1 MMKLNKCAL
10 SVGVAL
16 IASTL
21 FACGGGSSSANRG
34 GGIGG
39 TGEAISSQYSGEI
52 SGFGS
57 IFVNGVRFNTDNSQ
71 FFVNGKAVDES
82 ALSVGMVVRVE
93 GDAQN
98 NEGVANKVY
107 FDAGIE
113 GPISGDII
121 TSSREQ
127 IVLPVMGVEVILD
140 RSKTKFDDITFEQLS
155 QDTTLLAAGNMVELS
170 GFYNAQGKFE
180 ASYFERESSPF
191 VANASEVQVI
201 GSVTQLSDTQFALEL
216 SQGVAPF
223 IIELTSTDDNDPLVE
238 GELVKV
244 EGTLAALD
252 GKTILAQ
259 EIESLT
265 AKEEQEV
272 ELQGLISALES
283 QQSFTL
289 NGVTV
294 DASQVTLQEQLT
306 TDMLVEVEGVMKQGV
321 LVAESIEIL
330 RSGDEQEIELMAQVE
345 SVDLDAKTLTLSA
358 FGQPLTLAVNSRTE
372 WDDERDDVRRFNL
385 SDLAAGDYLEVE
397 LVETQAGLVA
407 QEIERE
413 ESENSSALEV
423 ELLAT
428 NLDPENLQVKIAGL
442 TLTLNDNIEIEGES
456 ELTISEFFAQAATF
470 DEVVFLDEDGDQQI
484 DKILLD
490 D

>member
-1 MMKLNKCAL
+1 MMKFNKCAF

-21 FACGGGSSSANRG
+21 VACGGSGSTANRG

-39 TGEAISSQYSGEI
+39 TGVTLSNQYSGEI

-57 IFVNGVRFNTDNSQ
+57 IFVNGVRFNTNNSQ
-71 FFVNGKAVDES
+71 FFVNGQAADES

-93 GDAQN
+93 GEAQAG
-98 NEGVANKVY
+98 EGVANKVY

-121 TSSREQ
+121 SSSREL
-127 IVLPVMGVEVILD
+127 IVLPVMGVEVVLHG
-140 RSKTKFDDITFEQLS
+140 SKTQFDQLTFEQLS
-155 QDTTLLAAGNMVELS
+155 QDTSLLAAGKMVELS
-170 GFYNAQGKFE
+170 GFYNAQGQFE
-180 ASYFERESSPF
+180 ASYFELEDKPF
-191 VANASEVQVI
+191 VANSSEVQVI
-201 GSVTQLSDTQFALEL
+201 GTVEQLSDSQFTLTL
-216 SQGVAPF
+216 SQGVAPLTV
-223 IIELTSTDDNDPLVE
+223 ELLNASTEDALVE
-238 GELVKV
+238 GKLVKV

-252 GKTILAQ
+252 SQTIQAI
-259 EIESLT
+259 EIESLE
-265 AKEEQEV
+265 AQEEQEV
-272 ELQGLISALES
+272 ELQGLITALES

-330 RSGDEQEIELMAQVE
+330 RASDEQEIELQAPVE
-345 SVDLDAKTLTLSA
+345 SVDLDAQTITLSA
-358 FGQPLTLAVNSRTE
+358 FGQPITLSVNNRTE

-385 SDLAAGDYLEVE
+385 NDVAVGDYLEVE
-397 LVETQAGLVA
+397 LVETPAGLIA

-413 ESENSSALEV
+413 DSEDGSALEV
-423 ELLAT
+423 ELLAA
-428 NLDPENLQVKIAGL
+428 NLDPDNQQVKIAGL
-442 TLTLNDNIEIEGES
+442 SLSLNENIEIEGE
-456 ELTISEFFAQAATF
+456 LTVNEFFDQAVSF
-470 DEVVFLDEDGDQQI
+470 DEVVFLDLDGDQQI
-484 DKILLD
+484 DQILLD